1 MEYPRVLAWTSLF
14 SQTSRWASAAS
25 RQLSLEAKS
34 WSTQNVSLRFCQ
46 SGLEILG
53 AAKGAAGPRMHGHSV
68 GLVELVAN
76 GREFV
81 MNTIDESG
89 RDIDNKPFVVG
100 KVKSCTSFPHCIR
113 DTVL

>member
-1 MEYPRVLAWTSLF
+1 M
-14 SQTSRWASAAS
+14 
-25 RQLSLEAKS
+25 
-34 WSTQNVSLRFCQ
+34 SLRFYQ

-68 GLVELVAN
+68 GLLELVAN

-81 MNTIDESG
+81 MNIDESG
-89 RDIDNKPFVVG
+89 RDIDNKPFVMG
-100 KVKSCTSFPHCIR
+100 KVKNCTSFPHRIR